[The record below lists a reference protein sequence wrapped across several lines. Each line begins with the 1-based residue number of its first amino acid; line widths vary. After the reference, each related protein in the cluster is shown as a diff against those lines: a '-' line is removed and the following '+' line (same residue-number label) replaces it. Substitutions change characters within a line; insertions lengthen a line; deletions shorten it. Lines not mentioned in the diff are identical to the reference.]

1 MSATGSVALGLLL
14 AFAAA
19 CGVAIGLLLRR
30 ERRRFAA
37 QGKARSW
44 ARVRLASAAI
54 LAITAASVVLP
65 ARQVSGME
73 ALAVFYGLLFTLAPL
88 LWFGLHW
95 LAGRSVS
102 PALAP
107 SESMSLALTPL
118 LVAMAI
124 TLLAHRL
131 QPLAW
136 DVARTVA
143 HASGA
148 GDAARPSPLSPPSSE
163 RPSPN

>member
-95 LAGRSVS
+95 LAGRSVTIPVSGSPTSSSHCSGRSARRS
-102 PALAP
+102 PAWSSQDTAP
-107 SESMSLALTPL
+107 QRSAYS
-118 LVAMAI
+118 V
-124 TLLAHRL
+124 
-131 QPLAW
+131 
-136 DVARTVA
+136 
-143 HASGA
+143 ASGRSRGWMTRTTRLRMNPA
-148 GDAARPSPLSPPSSE
+148 G
-163 RPSPN
+163 